1 MKIIAI
7 SGKAQAGKTHV
18 ARLVASNVPGS
29 VVRGFASELRAEL
42 TRAGI
47 AETFLQEKTPAA
59 RSLMQAWGAARRAT
73 DPGHWV
79 RALRAEAENLED
91 RGCPL
96 LLIDD
101 LRFEN
106 EAQRLR
112 ADGAYLV
119 RLRRIRTRDEAPALS
134 MDQQLDPSETSLDFW
149 TDWDLDEAAASGDLL
164 KLAGIAQH
172 LASWYAAQ
180 TQTNYDPKEPV
191 L

>member
-1 MKIIAI
+1 MKIIAL
-7 SGKAQAGKTHV
+7 SGKAQAGKSYV
-18 ARLVASNVPGS
+18 ARLIASHVPGS

-47 AETFLQEKTPAA
+47 PETFLQEKTPAA

-73 DPGHWV
+73 DPAHWV

-106 EAQRLR
+106 EAEWLQKE
-112 ADGAYLV
+112 GALLI
-119 RLRRIRTRDEAPALS
+119 RLRRIRSREETPPLT
-134 MDQQLDPSETSLDFW
+134 MDQQLDESETALDFYTGW
-149 TDWDLDEAAASGDLL
+149 NMDIAIASGDEV
-164 KLAGIAQH
+164 KLAGVSAH
-172 LASWYAAQ
+172 ALAWFTAQ
-180 TQTNYDPKEPV
+180 TEPESEAKP
-191 L
+191 